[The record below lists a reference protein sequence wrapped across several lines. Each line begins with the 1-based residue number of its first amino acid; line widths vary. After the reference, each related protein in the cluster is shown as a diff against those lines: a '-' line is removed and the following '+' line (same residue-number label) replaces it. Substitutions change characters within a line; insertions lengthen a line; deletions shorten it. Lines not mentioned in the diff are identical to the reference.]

1 MLKGKI
7 ILCVA
12 FLFWVASLVFI
23 TFFSNNPYLNGIL
36 LFFVLM
42 VTVAIL
48 TYGCEVIEKVNE
60 NHKK

>member
-12 FLFWVASLVFI
+12 FLFWVAALVFI
-23 TFFSNNPYLNGIL
+23 TFFSKNPYLNGIL

-42 VTVAIL
+42 VTVTIL

>member
-12 FLFWVASLVFI
+12 FLVWVASLMFMI
-23 TFFSNNPYLNGIL
+23 FFSNNPYLNGIL
-36 LFFVLM
+36 MFFMLM
-42 VTVAIL
+42 VTVTIL

>member
-23 TFFSNNPYLNGIL
+23 AFFSNNPYLNGIL
-36 LFFVLM
+36 LFLMLM
-42 VTVAIL
+42 VTVTIL

>member
-12 FLFWVASLVFI
+12 FFVWVASLVFI
-23 TFFSNNPYLNGIL
+23 TFFSNNPYLNRIL
-36 LFFVLM
+36 LFFTLM
-42 VTVAIL
+42 VTVTIL